1 MLLNGIYYGKIPI
14 SRAYKDGQII
24 WSAGND
30 IGLPFNYEAYLTP
43 IALITPAAAGII
55 QAEQTIQN
63 GSHSFITMQMS
74 FNLGEIRIIFN
85 DIVTGDLDASNV
97 IVATSTDNLSNS
109 KANLEYA
116 NSHPTLAVNH
126 ITSNNELNIT
136 TSISKRG
143 NINKIIQIENQ
154 MGGEALKSNPFK
166 AEAPLKIV
174 CYAQGNT
181 PESVNAY
188 IIDTNFLHSAMN
200 LITLDSKSVNGTEEI
215 SIDVESQ
222 MQCLEA
228 LVLQLNEIFNTQSFA
243 KIETSL
249 SKRLAAQENS
259 SINFFT
265 TVKDVPSAA
274 VESETESNLKPQ
286 AQLNQASTEMGII
299 KVPIELRNLNVL
311 GRSSTASLDTKI
323 NSALKFIAEITQSIT
338 RIIETTVLEEINA
351 NSQLGQAE
359 TKIIS
364 FDQDDI
370 VKSEI
375 ELAMGEAQE
384 VNITHRENLIVDSN
398 LSSAEVAPIKADSI
412 MLPKG
417 DANGRLAPV
426 ASGDVVDNTQ
436 IQACASGVSSQ
447 ANNTLKLLSSNTV
460 ENKAVVTAAIPQ
472 KVDIEIQLTKF
483 DSEAIFESLSG
494 LPGNLFQEVPMATKG
509 HLLASQ
515 SPAYEANVNI
525 THNIISNM
533 KTGTQLPA
541 LATAQHKLE
550 AETRMVNG
558 KTRTISNL
566 TAQIQSGS
574 KAILTMV
581 QWEDPYYDP
590 PSSTNLVITQAH
602 HSPPTNNEL
611 VIK

>member
-30 IGLPFNYEAYLTP
+30 IDLPFNYEAYLTP

-116 NSHPTLAVNH
+116 NSHPALATNN

-136 TSISKRG
+136 TSTSKRG

-154 MGGEALKSNPFK
+154 MGGEALKSDPFK

-200 LITLDSKSVNGTEEI
+200 LITLGSKSVNGTEEI

-228 LVLQLNEIFNTQSFA
+228 LVLHLNEIFNTQSFA

-265 TVKDVPSAA
+265 TVKDVQTTAI
-274 VESETESNLKPQ
+274 ESETESNLKTWT
-286 AQLNQASTEMGII
+286 QLNQASTEIGVI

-311 GRSSTASLDTKI
+311 GRSSTASLDTKT

-338 RIIETTVLEEINA
+338 HIIETTVLEEINS
-351 NSQLGQAE
+351 NIQLGQAE
-359 TKIIS
+359 TQTIS
-364 FDQDDI
+364 FNQDDI

-384 VNITHRENLIVDSN
+384 VNITHHENLIVDSN

-417 DANGRLAPV
+417 NANGRLAPV
-426 ASGDVVDNTQ
+426 VSGDVVDNTQ
-436 IQACASGVSSQ
+436 IQARASGVSSQ

-460 ENKAVVTAAIPQ
+460 ENKAAVTAAIPQ

-509 HLLASQ
+509 RLLASQ

-550 AETRMVNG
+550 AETRMANG

-602 HSPPTNNEL
+602 HSLLTNNEL